1 MSQDSV
7 LGDIRWSRTVGVLF
21 FEGAPQGRSQDSA
34 RGGALGR
41 AKRARLTFWSIL
53 CGARSALRKISN
65 ISVSIS

>member
-34 RGGALGR
+34 RGGALV
-41 AKRARLTFWSIL
+41 LFW
-53 CGARSALRKISN
+53 K